1 MHELARVTLDNDMD
15 LILVHK
21 RCMKLGEL
29 GGLSLSAQTTFATAV
44 SEISRNALESE
55 KGGCL
60 ILNVETDGRDKYLV
74 ACLKDKQFNHKRFSQ
89 GLEYAKRLVNKYNV
103 SEINGE
109 TNIELFYNISP
120 PFRIDVAKVEEW
132 RNLFRTEVPIS
143 PYEELKRKNEQLLN
157 LSEKVQTSEAQY
169 RALTNSLPMIIFS
182 LDMKGHLLYANE
194 WLTKYTGET
203 IDSLN
208 GSGWKAVVHEN
219 DYESFYHLL
228 KNPVTK
234 GSTTIKTQAR
244 LKHKNGEEFLWHQI
258 SISPFINDTE
268 EEIQYWIGYIVDIHT
283 QKVFEETL
291 KDNAELKRTQDQLK
305 ENQQTLEKY
314 IEELNRTNYELQQF
328 AFVASHDLQ
337 EPVRKLLFYSDYL
350 LKTYTNSIDQK
361 GFEYLGSMH
370 TASKR
375 MRTLIQDLLTFSR
388 INKEEIRFKPIDLNT
403 VAKEALQDLEIS
415 IEEKGAR
422 INIQSLPVIISDQGM
437 MRQLFGNIIHNSIK
451 YSKPANAPVIEIT
464 CQQKDNF
471 LELSFSDNGIGF
483 NEQYLP
489 QMFTLFQRL
498 HDRQSYEGTGLGLA
512 ICRKIAEIHGG
523 KIWAQAK
530 EGEGATF
537 FVSLPMN
544 QSAN

>member
-1 MHELARVTLDNDMD
+1 
-15 LILVHK
+15 
-21 RCMKLGEL
+21 
-29 GGLSLSAQTTFATAV
+29 
-44 SEISRNALESE
+44 
-55 KGGCL
+55 
-60 ILNVETDGRDKYLV
+60 
-74 ACLKDKQFNHKRFSQ
+74 
-89 GLEYAKRLVNKYNV
+89 
-103 SEINGE
+103 
-109 TNIELFYNISP
+109 
-120 PFRIDVAKVEEW
+120 
-132 RNLFRTEVPIS
+132 
-143 PYEELKRKNEQLLN
+143 
-157 LSEKVQTSEAQY
+157 
-169 RALTNSLPMIIFS
+169 
-182 LDMKGHLLYANE
+182 
-194 WLTKYTGET
+194 
-203 IDSLN
+203 
-208 GSGWKAVVHEN
+208 
-219 DYESFYHLL
+219 
-228 KNPVTK
+228 
-234 GSTTIKTQAR
+234 
-244 LKHKNGEEFLWHQI
+244 
-258 SISPFINDTE
+258 
-268 EEIQYWIGYIVDIHT
+268 
-283 QKVFEETL
+283 
-291 KDNAELKRTQDQLK
+291 
-305 ENQQTLEKY
+305 
-314 IEELNRTNYELQQF
+314 
-328 AFVASHDLQ
+328 
-337 EPVRKLLFYSDYL
+337 
-350 LKTYTNSIDQK
+350 
-361 GFEYLGSMH
+361 
-370 TASKR
+370 

-451 YSKPANAPVIEIT
+451 YSKPANAPVIDIT